1 MKNFREKVDIGL
13 SFFFPAVG
21 NLLHRI
27 GLRPGGDVDVRFHRL
42 VVAVAGPLISIYF
55 LCLSQCSLSHSR
67 TGSS

>member
-27 GLRPGGDVDVRFHRL
+27 GLRPGGDVDVGFHRL
-42 VVAVAGPLISIYF
+42 VV
-55 LCLSQCSLSHSR
+55 
-67 TGSS
+67 